1 MIDKILDFEYGDNN
15 SEVLTLVHPSHM
27 QKVAEAGYATEIMDF
42 IKSLVAKEGH
52 TYALANALSAGEYYS
67 SNRNHDYFPE
77 EALRKYHKTFE
88 THGGIFR
95 HHCFVAGTRVT
106 MSDYSQTPVE
116 QIEKGDE
123 VLTPIGPKKVIEV
136 FCQHY
141 IGVGNKLELKGIPAD
156 LYVTADHEFLVYK
169 RNQIHCSH
177 NYNRLSNGLGCS
189 CSAYKNSIGSPVW
202 VKARDILPGDYVVSP
217 KPKHGSVRANLDFAE
232 LVGWVASEGYLNKNG
247 SIQFTFSEGNIQD
260 INAVISCL
268 KANGLNAGIC
278 PRPRYGVTVITSCSR
293 ELSNKLSQYIS
304 GVLSEK
310 VVFDT
315 ILSWDEESLLRF
327 LGAYI
332 SGDGCVTST
341 NKNMGQLRIRS
352 SSQGM
357 LNILSIIIRSLGI
370 NCNVNYDRDAGEM
383 LSPTN
388 NKIYNHSGSGVA
400 TVGGS
405 FSPILTKFSRKH
417 QTKDIIKTPTNLL
430 YNDHYLIRVVDNEII
445 ALDEPVYNI
454 EVEDEHVYLVENV
467 LVHNC
472 NKNPKISMGKIVM
485 SFYNGVM
492 HRVELVLEF
501 INDRA
506 TDIIEG
512 LLANKPAALSM
523 GCRVPADFCSICGNR
538 ARTRAEYCDHLKN
551 HAGEIMPDGTK
562 IYAINREPTFFDIS
576 KVTIPADRTAGLIA
590 IIKGAEKVASKS
602 VPNLQSKSGT
612 DSMQKFAEEVTASID
627 KTIETVIDPKY
638 IIIASQKKLSKD
650 KLVKLST
657 YPIDVVLS
665 TLAGLR
671 IIPLP
676 EDFQKL
682 ALYTLGFEKEADL
695 LEKEKYLFSFPNEK
709 ETETVNLDL
718 SSDKFNTK
726 VAEIIGDDV
735 CEMSLTKPL
744 ILARIF
750 NKVASTSKDSDLFTR
765 PEFRVFPSKE
775 KERSFLSKLFTGN
788 SQSPDISPIKSPIVP
803 LGVLGMLYSSYAQF
817 MNKFGQSA
825 NVPEFRNFM
834 LKYPWLAP
842 VTLTAIA
849 AGSSLFLQKQTIP
862 IPHTMQKEA
871 GIDRFIRNMFISVPV
886 SYYLSADAESRAQ
899 RGIPISSVENILRK
913 HPLLAGIGGSL
924 FLGAAEKAYKN
935 YISGTGRNIIK
946 LGSLLSR
953 MDPNDINQMFT
964 ETCGG

>member
-52 TYALANALSAGEYYS
+52 TYALANALSAGEFYS

-88 THGGIFR
+88 THGGVFR
-95 HHCFVAGTRVT
+95 HH
-106 MSDYSQTPVE
+106 
-116 QIEKGDE
+116 
-123 VLTPIGPKKVIEV
+123 L
-136 FCQHY
+136 
-141 IGVGNKLELKGIPAD
+141 
-156 LYVTADHEFLVYK
+156 
-169 RNQIHCSH
+169 
-177 NYNRLSNGLGCS
+177 
-189 CSAYKNSIGSPVW
+189 
-202 VKARDILPGDYVVSP
+202 
-217 KPKHGSVRANLDFAE
+217 
-232 LVGWVASEGYLNKNG
+232 
-247 SIQFTFSEGNIQD
+247 
-260 INAVISCL
+260 
-268 KANGLNAGIC
+268 
-278 PRPRYGVTVITSCSR
+278 
-293 ELSNKLSQYIS
+293 
-304 GVLSEK
+304 
-310 VVFDT
+310 
-315 ILSWDEESLLRF
+315 
-327 LGAYI
+327 
-332 SGDGCVTST
+332 
-341 NKNMGQLRIRS
+341 
-352 SSQGM
+352 
-357 LNILSIIIRSLGI
+357 
-370 NCNVNYDRDAGEM
+370 
-383 LSPTN
+383 
-388 NKIYNHSGSGVA
+388 
-400 TVGGS
+400 
-405 FSPILTKFSRKH
+405 
-417 QTKDIIKTPTNLL
+417 
-430 YNDHYLIRVVDNEII
+430 
-445 ALDEPVYNI
+445 
-454 EVEDEHVYLVENV
+454 
-467 LVHNC
+467 

-501 INDRA
+501 VNDRA